1 MDKAKKDFRSFDTST
16 KSYHVAQPQISYIGL
31 RHMFTQ
37 DYFPVPYEK
46 AVSIIPI
53 EKLKKMNGGAA
64 PEKKEIKKGITKFNS
79 NGNNIVKSN
88 SDNNFWLSNIN
99 SGNVI

>member
-1 MDKAKKDFRSFDTST
+1 
-16 KSYHVAQPQISYIGL
+16 
-31 RHMFTQ
+31 
-37 DYFPVPYEK
+37 
-46 AVSIIPI
+46 
-53 EKLKKMNGGAA
+53 MNCGAA

>member
-1 MDKAKKDFRSFDTST
+1 
-16 KSYHVAQPQISYIGL
+16 
-31 RHMFTQ
+31 MFTQ

-53 EKLKKMNGGAA
+53 EKLKKMNGGAV